1 MNFMMVEPISKK
13 FTAYHFDGSKE
24 SALEAVD
31 KWDGVMSFV
40 NSNWYDSDNNNTNN
54 TLYKFTLKSGREVL
68 PGDYIV
74 IESGDV
80 KIYNQSEFMT
90 KFKIVYDI
98 RDRLGNFMS
107 EDL

>member
-1 MNFMMVEPISKK
+1 MNFMMVEPINTKL
-13 FTAYHFDGSKE
+13 TAYHFDGSKE
-24 SALEAVD
+24 SALEAID
-31 KWDGVMSFV
+31 KWDGVMSSV
-40 NSNWYDSDNNNTNN
+40 NTNWYDSDNTSNNS
-54 TLYKFTLKSGREVL
+54 TLYKFTLKSGREIL

-74 IESGDV
+74 IENGEL
-80 KIYNQSEFMT
+80 KIYKQSEFVT

>member
-13 FTAYHFDGSKE
+13 FTAYHFDGSRE

-40 NSNWYDSDNNNTNN
+40 NPNSNDSNNNVNG

-74 IESGDV
+74 IENSDV

-98 RDRLGNFMS
+98 RDRIGNFMS

>member
-40 NSNWYDSDNNNTNN
+40 NPNWHDSDNNNTNN
-54 TLYKFTLKSGREVL
+54 TLYKFTLKSGIEVL

-74 IESGDV
+74 IENGV
-80 KIYNQSEFMT
+80 IKTYKQSEFMS
-90 KFKIVYDI
+90 KFKIVYNLK
-98 RDRLGNFMS
+98 DRLGNFMS
-107 EDL
+107 ED